1 MPQAKDTDCL
11 DGHKN
16 KTGVYAAYNKPTA
29 TEGRTQT
36 ESEGKEKDIP
46 CEWKSNESWSSNAHI
61 R

>member
-29 TEGRTQT
+29 TEGHTQT
-36 ESEGKEKDIP
+36 ESEGMEKDI
-46 CEWKSNESWSSNAHI
+46 S
-61 R
+61 